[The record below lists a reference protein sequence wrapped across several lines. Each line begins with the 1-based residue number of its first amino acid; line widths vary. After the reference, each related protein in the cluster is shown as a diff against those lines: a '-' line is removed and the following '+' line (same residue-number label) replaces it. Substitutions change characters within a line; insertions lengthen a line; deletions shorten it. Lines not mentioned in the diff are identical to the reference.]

1 MCVLCERQLANMA
14 ARATDARG
22 DKADSA
28 ASVGAAFAKGGLYGG
43 IEKVITQT
51 DIHSLNTKAT
61 LSEYHW
67 ASDPSGLVA
76 ASNIKYAFPSSV
88 SDYDVPD
95 SVTVIFPDSKRTFE
109 PLVEKQKEAV
119 RASLGLVESFT
130 NIKFIESPSAK
141 ADAATLRFGQYSPES
156 PKSSAVFPPVN
167 PFNWGDAGDNWL
179 GQNAR
184 FSPTA
189 SIYGTDALNTVAHEL
204 GHALG
209 LKHGHDPNYNGKL
222 SSDRDA
228 SEFSIMTYAT
238 FLGASTNDGYIT
250 AREGSAASSFMMYDI
265 SALQHLYGANFS
277 SYGTS
282 RTYRWDQNTG
292 QQFINDQAAPNS
304 GTTITNKIFST
315 VWTQGATTTY
325 DLSNFTDNA
334 SLDMRPGQWMTFSRA
349 QLSDLNS
356 EAASGTAQFQA
367 QGNIYNALLFNG
379 DTRSAIKNIIAGSGD
394 DSITGNDLDNI
405 IIGGRGNDR
414 ADGGA
419 GKDTFGYNLKRDN
432 FRVSTESNSIVVTDM
447 TANRNGIDTLISI
460 ERIDFTD
467 GDLVFDVTSS
477 NAPAA
482 YRLYGG
488 AFARTPDEGGFR
500 FWTSTLDANVS
511 LRDVA
516 TQFIGSGEFIG
527 RYGASLSNAAFVDAL
542 YQNVLSRGGDAG
554 GVAHWNRMLD
564 NKFQDRSDIL
574 VQFTQ
579 LPEFVGIS
587 AANITNGYWVV

>member
-1 MCVLCERQLANMA
+1 MPCLIMQQQLIMQVLL
-14 ARATDARG
+14 
-22 DKADSA
+22 
-28 ASVGAAFAKGGLYGG
+28 
-43 IEKVITQT
+43 ITQT
-51 DIHSLNTKAT
+51 Q
-61 LSEYHW
+61 
-67 ASDPSGLVA
+67 
-76 ASNIKYAFPSSV
+76 SN
-88 SDYDVPD
+88 
-95 SVTVIFPDSKRTFE
+95 
-109 PLVEKQKEAV
+109 
-119 RASLGLVESFT
+119 
-130 NIKFIESPSAK
+130 
-141 ADAATLRFGQYSPES
+141 
-156 PKSSAVFPPVN
+156 
-167 PFNWGDAGDNWL
+167 
-179 GQNAR
+179 
-184 FSPTA
+184 
-189 SIYGTDALNTVAHEL
+189 
-204 GHALG
+204 
-209 LKHGHDPNYNGKL
+209 
-222 SSDRDA
+222 
-228 SEFSIMTYAT
+228 
-238 FLGASTNDGYIT
+238 ST
-250 AREGSAASSFMMYDI
+250 
-265 SALQHLYGANFS
+265 
-277 SYGTS
+277 
-282 RTYRWDQNTG
+282 NTG